1 MFKTCNHLICSITR
15 WELLGVY
22 FGEGFL
28 LNRHFLW
35 NKVKRYLPLKI
46 SFWRLMIFISV
57 GEWVWVMLLSRYDA
71 MFAATMIYSVT
82 RDVSV
87 FKPLIGH
94 ISPVQNCHW
103 FMIKPF
109 SSLLCVPV
117 HIGMFI
123 GSNGIFGSPYL
134 VEQYQLNINGYVRK
148 FLYM

>member
-1 MFKTCNHLICSITR
+1 
-15 WELLGVY
+15 
-22 FGEGFL
+22 
-28 LNRHFLW
+28 
-35 NKVKRYLPLKI
+35 
-46 SFWRLMIFISV
+46 
-57 GEWVWVMLLSRYDA
+57 MLLSRYDA

-94 ISPVQNCHW
+94 ISPVPNCHW